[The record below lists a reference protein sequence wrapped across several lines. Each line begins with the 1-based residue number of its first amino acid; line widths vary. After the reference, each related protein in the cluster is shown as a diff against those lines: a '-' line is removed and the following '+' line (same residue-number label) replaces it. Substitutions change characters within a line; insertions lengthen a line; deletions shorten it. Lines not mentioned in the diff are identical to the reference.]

1 MFNRHNI
8 RALAICAAV
17 AALASTDASARG
29 FGGFGGGFH
38 SFGGGGFAGRS
49 FGGGFAGRSFGGG
62 FAGRSFGGGIASR
75 SFGGGLSGRRFG
87 GGIASR
93 SFGGGIAS
101 RSFGG
106 GIASRSFGGGRNLG
120 DVVRTA
126 HSWHP
131 IAHPTLSDQSSNPP
145 ARFRHPLEP
154 THNPGPAN
162 PCLTSP
168 LRCFAGSNQ
177 PPSNVPITLS
187 NTQGT
192 TGGNGGRLWTGGGQT
207 IALGTAVASRNF
219 GPPGVYNPGC
229 NGTADCGSV
238 TVPVTGLGTITP
250 VPPFPNLNGDTCSL
264 SSNNGKPH
272 TVTIP
277 MGGEQTFVPGGSA
290 YINVTW
296 QGTGT
301 GTPKYPSGWITANAN
316 GTYNITF
323 SWPKGNSG
331 SSGTNTFTGTLTWTP
346 GPNGTGSWTL
356 TGTVTSYDSQ
366 GNVVPGGP
374 GTGTCTLAQ
383 Q

>member
-38 SFGGGGFAGRS
+38 SFGGG
-49 FGGGFAGRSFGGG
+49 FAGRSFGGG

-75 SFGGGLSGRRFG
+75 SFGGGLSGRR
-87 GGIASR
+87 
-93 SFGGGIAS
+93 FGGGIAS

-383 Q
+383 H